1 MTKKIFIVFTILIMT
16 GFKSFSQAKEGK
28 AVAEAGE
35 SFRKAM
41 ISADRPTLENW
52 TADNLSYGH
61 SNGRVE
67 NKKEFV
73 ENIVS
78 GRSDF
83 LTIELTDQTIQV
95 TGKTAVVRHVL
106 SATTNDNGKPGTVKL
121 SILLIWQKQKGNWK
135 LLARQSVKVN

>member
-16 GFKSFSQAKEGK
+16 GFKSFSQEKEGK

-41 ISADRPTLENW
+41 ISAERPTLENW